1 MYLCGNQISGAP
13 RNLTHW
19 SISTQA
25 CSAGSG
31 TNVAHSSSVL
41 GYVARQEPSLTTERA
56 CEQFLR
62 KVASCWW
69 RGENGSDD
77 VKRDV
82 FQCFVGERVLPLLAC
97 TRKDVPTTRD
107 DLEVDA
113 STLRVVR
120 DHDMALRC
128 LFAAYCQESTECVP
142 LLGVLHFARDFRL
155 LTAGRFPPAIVV
167 DCARSARHAR
177 HPKAMNTS
185 LRRPEFVEA
194 LLRLA
199 QSSDCLLYTSPSPR
213 D

>member
-1 MYLCGNQISGAP
+1 M
-13 RNLTHW
+13 
-19 SISTQA
+19 
-25 CSAGSG
+25 
-31 TNVAHSSSVL
+31 
-41 GYVARQEPSLTTERA
+41 
-56 CEQFLR
+56 
-62 KVASCWW
+62 
-69 RGENGSDD
+69 
-77 VKRDV
+77 
-82 FQCFVGERVLPLLAC
+82 LAC

-185 LRRPEFVEA
+185 LRWPEFVEA
-194 LLRLA
+194 LL
-199 QSSDCLLYTSPSPR
+199 
-213 D
+213 